1 MANTKISALT
11 SAATIV
17 GTEVLPIVQSS
28 ATVKVAISNLNP
40 GLSTILAT
48 KGGTGQTSYAVGD
61 LLYADTT
68 TTLAKLPDV
77 ATGSVLISGGVGVAP
92 SWGKVLQTALS
103 TNVVGNGPAFSA
115 YINTAQ
121 TVSNNTLTKMQ
132 FNAEEFDT
140 NNNFDSTTNYR
151 FTPTVAGYYQF
162 TASAFVSAGIAAGEF
177 TVWFYKNGVAFKYGN
192 DLTATTTYVI
202 QGSALISLN
211 GSTDYVE
218 VYVYQVSGVSK
229 TLASSDKGNIF
240 QGVLVRAA

>member
-1 MANTKISALT
+1 MANSKISALT

-61 LLYADTT
+61 LLYANTT
-68 TTLAKLPDV
+68 TTLAKLADV
-77 ATGSVLISGGVGVAP
+77 ATGNVLISGGVGVAP
-92 SWGKVLQTALS
+92 SWGKVSQTALN

-115 YINTAQ
+115 YVNTAQ
-121 TVSNNTLTKMQ
+121 AISNNTLTKIQ

-140 NNNFDSTTNYR
+140 NSNFDSTTNYR

-162 TASAFVSAGIAAGEF
+162 TTAAFISTGVAGEF
-177 TVWFYKNGVAFKYGN
+177 TVWFYKNGGAFKYGN
-192 DLTATTTYVI
+192 DLTATTSYVI
-202 QGSALISLN
+202 QGSALIYLN

-229 TLASSDKGNIF
+229 TLGSSATGNYF